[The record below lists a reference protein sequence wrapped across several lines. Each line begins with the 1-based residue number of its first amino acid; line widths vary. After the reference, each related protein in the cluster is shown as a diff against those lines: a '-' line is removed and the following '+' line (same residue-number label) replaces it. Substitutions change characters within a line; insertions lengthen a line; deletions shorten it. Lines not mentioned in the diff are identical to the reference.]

1 MKKKLLV
8 LTAVLGV
15 AAFASSLP
23 DAEAIVYYCSDSYCA
38 DKAPEAPCHCPL
50 KTDKAGN
57 PSTCENWN
65 SIANGGC
72 WYE

>member
-1 MKKKLLV
+1 MKKKLLA

-15 AAFASSLP
+15 AAFASSVP
-23 DAEAIVYYCSDSYCA
+23 RVEAATWCSALC
-38 DKAPEAPCHCPL
+38 PGRPLETHCICPPG
-50 KTDKAGN
+50 TDKEGDT
-57 PSTCENWN
+57 STCENWN